1 MMPTRVMLADDQVLV
16 RSGFRMMIDAAD
28 DMAVVAEAANGADAL
43 DLAVRLRPDVCLLD
57 IRMPGL
63 DGLGVL
69 RRLQQLKVIDPPA
82 VVMVT
87 TFDLDEYVD
96 DALRHG
102 ACGFL
107 LKDSGPDL
115 LLEAVRAAAT
125 GEAIVSPRITTRL
138 VRHYLQ
144 RRPSRPQPA
153 SSRLSQREEEVA
165 RAVARGWTN
174 SEIADDTHMAVSTVK
189 THLAA
194 VQRKI
199 AARNRVEVAIWVHEE
214 LDPNRPPPPKGL
226 PRDV

>member
-1 MMPTRVMLADDQVLV
+1 MMPIRVLLADDQVLV
-16 RSGFRMMIDAAD
+16 RSGFRMIIDAAD
-28 DMAVVAEAANGADAL
+28 DMTVVAEAANGADAL

-69 RRLQQLKVIDPPA
+69 RRLQQPNVADPPE
-82 VVMVT
+82 VVIVT

-96 DALRHG
+96 EALRLG

-115 LLEAVRAAAT
+115 LLEAVRAAAS

-138 VRHYLQ
+138 VRHYL
-144 RRPSRPQPA
+144 RRQPPHK
-153 SSRLSQREEEVA
+153 RTPHTLSQREEEVA
-165 RAVARGWTN
+165 RAVARGLTN
-174 SEIADDTHMAVSTVK
+174 SEISDETYMAVSTVK

-199 AARNRVEVAIWVHEE
+199 SARNRVEIAIWVHES
-214 LDPNRPPPPKGL
+214 LDP
-226 PRDV
+226 V